1 MILPPGDEETEVRR
15 AVMGKA
21 EKSSVAI
28 PEGIPR
34 ISSRDN
40 PLVRRVRS
48 LRHTKFRRATGLYPI
63 EGVRLVE
70 DAVTAGITIPAALVS
85 PRLFRGPR
93 GRALAAS
100 LEGRAERIAAVPD
113 SLMAALHE
121 TRTHQG
127 VVAAAARN
135 EVPLEKLPPGG
146 PRTLVLAHR
155 VQDPGNLGAI
165 LRSADASG
173 ADGVITT
180 PETVDPFNPK
190 TVRTAMGSL
199 FRVAVTLAGSL
210 EQATAFCRSRGMT
223 IIAAHPAGTPFQDF
237 DFSGPFALI
246 MGREGEGLTAEDLAA
261 ADRTVSIPMRR
272 GADSLNVGAAAA
284 VLLYEAAR
292 QRGYRF
298 APPFAGSS
306 MSGDHP

>member
-1 MILPPGDEETEVRR
+1 MSETENCN
-15 AVMGKA
+15 KTQ
-21 EKSSVAI
+21 I

-34 ISSRDN
+34 ISSKDN

-48 LRHTKFRRATGLYPI
+48 LRHAKFRRSTGFYPV

-70 DAVTAGITIPAALVS
+70 DAVTAGVTIPVALVS

-93 GRALAAS
+93 GCSLAFALRD
-100 LEGRAERIAAVPD
+100 RAERIAAISD
-113 SLMAALHE
+113 LLMAALHE

-127 VVAAAARN
+127 VVAVAARH
-135 EVPLEKLPPGG
+135 EIPLDQLLPEG
-146 PRTLVLAHR
+146 PRALVLAHR

-165 LRSADASG
+165 LRSVDASG

-199 FRVAVTLAGSL
+199 FRVPVSLAGSL
-210 EQATAFCRSRGMT
+210 ELAGAFCRDRGLKVV
-223 IIAAHPAGTPFQDF
+223 AAHLDGEPFQEF
-237 DFSGPFALI
+237 DFTSPFALI
-246 MGREGEGLTAEDLAA
+246 MGREGEGLTPGDLEMAHQ
-261 ADRTVSIPMRR
+261 TISIPMRQ

-292 QRGYRF
+292 QREYRF
-298 APPFAGSS
+298 PSPLPGTPYEQ
-306 MSGDHP
+306 GDR